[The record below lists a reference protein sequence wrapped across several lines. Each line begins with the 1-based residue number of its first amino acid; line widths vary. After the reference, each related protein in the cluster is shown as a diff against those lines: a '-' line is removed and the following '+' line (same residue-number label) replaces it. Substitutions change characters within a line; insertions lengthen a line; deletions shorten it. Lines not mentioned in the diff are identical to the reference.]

1 VNVKTTYSKDGTAI
15 AYDAIG
21 SGPPVIL
28 VGGAL
33 SWRKFPFTLELVD
46 LLKND
51 FTVYN
56 YDRRGRGDSGDTKP
70 YAAAREI
77 EDLAA
82 MLHAAGGRAHV
93 FGTSSGA
100 ALALAGAAAGL
111 PIERLALYEP
121 PYMVGEGGHRP
132 PKDHR
137 EQARALVDAGKR
149 SAAVTY
155 FMVDVVGMPR
165 PLAWIFRLMPFWQK
179 LKATAHTL
187 PYDLE
192 IMGDF
197 TFPEAKARSIP
208 VPTAAIS
215 GEKSPPV
222 LQRATLAVADA
233 NSRVRHI
240 TLPKQSHNVSMKVLA
255 PVLIQF
261 FGESGP
267 RESARAML
275 AANGA
280 SV

>member
-1 VNVKTTYSKDGTAI
+1 MKTTYSKDGTAI
-15 AYDAIG
+15 AYDATG

-56 YDRRGRGDSGDTKP
+56 YDRRGRGDSGDTQP
-70 YAAAREI
+70 YAVAREV

-82 MLHAAGGRAHV
+82 MIVAAGGRASV
-93 FGTSSGA
+93 FGMSSGA
-100 ALALAGAAAGL
+100 ALALEGAAAGL

-137 EQARALVDAGKR
+137 EQAQALVDAGKR
-149 SAAVTY
+149 SAAVTF

-165 PLAWIFRLMPFWQK
+165 PLAWVFRLLPFWQK

-187 PYDLE
+187 PYDLA

-197 TFPEAKARSIP
+197 TFPDGRARAISM
-208 VPTAAIS
+208 PTAAIA

-222 LQRATLAVADA
+222 LQRATKAVADA
-233 NSRVRHI
+233 NPVVKHI
-240 TLPKQSHNVSMKVLA
+240 TLPGQSHNVSMKVLA
-255 PVLIQF
+255 PVLIDF
-261 FGESGP
+261 LGRAGS
-267 RESARAML
+267 REYVQAVAIADGL
-275 AANGA
+275 A
-280 SV
+280 V